1 MLWAPH
7 ATADPIGYCGPCPR
21 DIAHC
26 QWRAYVIDK
35 VMAGLPGWVM
45 AILTLAILLLLFLYR
60 LGRCL
65 HARCHPRPKAIG
77 PPFHSPVLTLL
88 HLAAAALAV
97 VAITCAAGG
106 STVLLTGRTRVAQ
119 AWTMAWGLY
128 DWYLVA
134 MGAAIATMAKL
145 LDTAQAVVA
154 CVPSAVAPSGL
165 SSMVPTDLVAQYTQ
179 LLASVA
185 KTVAG
190 YRPFAN
196 LAYSLYTS
204 ALLALSVVTLCLVA
218 AAALLH
224 LWHHASTAKII
235 LSPPAFLL
243 AAALWLALGI
253 NLVID
258 SVTEDACIEVAMVA
272 TNRANNSLLAHFL
285 QCASPPSGALTT
297 IQLYSTNLYAM
308 CRSFETICVADAAR
322 FTPFCSVIPTLCK
335 ATDTE
340 MPVGPLLAHC
350 PTCGALPGCNV
361 TQVLGDANAQI
372 GPVTLQNFSQALE
385 KVINGPTDMC
395 EAARQEFL
403 TNLTAVCGTAG
414 DGFQST
420 VLGTLALG
428 LGCLAAAA
436 LLSLPSRW
444 FHPLVPTSDEFD
456 MEAPDTKSV
465 ASALSSSCKDCDI
478 SVTVDG
484 LIYCESEGSDQCPTP
499 HVSFCDERQ

>member
-1 MLWAPH
+1 
-7 ATADPIGYCGPCPR
+7 
-21 DIAHC
+21 
-26 QWRAYVIDK
+26 
-35 VMAGLPGWVM
+35 MAGLPGWVM

-65 HARCHPRPKAIG
+65 HARCHPRPKATR
-77 PPFHSPVLTLL
+77 PPFHSPVLTLFL

-97 VAITCAAGG
+97 VAIACAAGG
-106 STVLLTGRTRVAQ
+106 STVLLTGRTRVAA

-134 MGAAIATMAKL
+134 MGATIAQLAKL

-165 SSMVPTDLVAQYTQ
+165 PSMVPTNDVAQYTQ

-224 LWHHASTAKII
+224 LWRHASTAKII
-235 LSPPAFLL
+235 LSPPAFFL

-272 TNRANNSLLAHFL
+272 TNQANNSLLAHFL
-285 QCASPPSGALTT
+285 QCASPPSGALIP
-297 IQLYSTNLYAM
+297 IQPYRTNLYAM
-308 CRSFETICVADAAR
+308 CRSFQTICVADAVR
-322 FTPFCSVIPTLCK
+322 FAPFCSVIPTLCK

-361 TQVLGDANAQI
+361 TQVLGDVNAQI

-385 KVINGPTDMC
+385 KAINGPTDMC
-395 EAARQEFL
+395 QAARQELL

-414 DGFQST
+414 DGLQST
-420 VLGTLALG
+420 ILGTLALG
-428 LGCLAAAA
+428 LGTLAAAA

-444 FHPLVPTSDEFD
+444 FHPLAPTIEEFD

-484 LIYCESEGSDQCPTP
+484 LIYCESEGSDPCPTP
-499 HVSFCDERQ
+499 HVSFCD

>member
-1 MLWAPH
+1 
-7 ATADPIGYCGPCPR
+7 
-21 DIAHC
+21 
-26 QWRAYVIDK
+26 
-35 VMAGLPGWVM
+35 
-45 AILTLAILLLLFLYR
+45 
-60 LGRCL
+60 
-65 HARCHPRPKAIG
+65 
-77 PPFHSPVLTLL
+77 
-88 HLAAAALAV
+88 
-97 VAITCAAGG
+97 
-106 STVLLTGRTRVAQ
+106 VAQ

-340 MPVGPLLAHC
+340 MPVGPLLAPC

-385 KVINGPTDMC
+385 KAINGPTDMC